1 MKNLILIWLFTL
13 TISVPI
19 NKNSYSQDLNG
30 FAPGE
35 EIEFLIRFGP
45 IVGGKA
51 IATLESS
58 QLNNQEVYHAKMIAR
73 SAGLADLLYRV
84 EDIYESYFSPETG
97 LPYLAI
103 RNISEGD
110 YRFYNETEFNH
121 TENYVLSKKSGKIE
135 VPEGILDM
143 VTALY
148 KIRRLDYSNYE
159 DGDIIE
165 ITTYFDDEI
174 FPFDIRYKGIETIKT
189 SVGKVECIKFVP
201 FVEPGRIFESED
213 DMTIWVSNDKN
224 LLPIRV
230 KFDLIVGSIKCDL
243 VNYAN
248 LKYPSV
254 ILD

>member
-1 MKNLILIWLFTL
+1 MKYLIQIRLLIFALVIP
-13 TISVPI
+13 IS
-19 NKNSYSQDLNG
+19 NYSQNING

-35 EIEFLIRFGP
+35 EIEFIIKYGP
-45 IVGGKA
+45 IVGGRA
-51 IATLESS
+51 IATLENARI
-58 QLNNQEVYHAKMIAR
+58 NNQEVYHAKMVAR

-97 LPYLAI
+97 LPYMAI

-110 YRFYNETEFNH
+110 YRFYNETEFFH
-121 TENYVLSKKSGKIE
+121 KDNYVLSQKSGKID

-148 KIRRLDYSNYE
+148 KIRRLNYSNYK
-159 DGDIIE
+159 DGDIIN

-189 SVGKVECIKFVP
+189 SLGNVECIKFVP

-230 KFDLIVGSIKCDL
+230 KFDLLVGSIKCDL
-243 VNYAN
+243 VNYSN
-248 LKYPSV
+248 LKYPSN